1 MRLPRRCT
9 PRNDILVLFVQA
21 LFIIDI
27 ENPGCMLRDFRPL
40 KTYFIENRVA
50 LILGLSSLLLVDF
63 LQLLIPRIIKKS
75 IDVLTAGLASSG
87 LLLKYALI
95 IVGIAIAMAIFRYI
109 WRYLVFGH
117 SRKVEEALRNRMY
130 EHLQTLSLSFYW
142 KSKTGD
148 LMARTVNDID
158 AVRMATGMGLVALTD
173 GVVLGLA
180 TVGFM
185 LYINIKLTL
194 VSLIPTPFIVYFTL
208 IITRR
213 MGRDFRQVQQTFSE
227 LTESVREALAGI
239 RVVKAYNRQSWEYSR
254 VKDQGETYIK
264 NNLDLARSLA
274 LFFPMMTLFTNLG
287 LAVVIWIGGRLTILG
302 DITTGDFVAFI
313 SYLNLLTWPM
323 MALGWVTNQIQ
334 RGSASMRRINSIL
347 NEVPEITNQTA
358 NPFRGA
364 IRGGICLKHLTFY
377 YPKERYPVLNDIDL
391 RIEAGHTVAVVGGV
405 GSGKSTL
412 LQIIPRLME
421 TERGMVQ
428 IDGIPIHDID
438 LRNLRGS
445 IGFVTQE
452 SHIFSDT
459 ILNNIV
465 FGRQGISKDLINSAL
480 EVSQLTVE
488 IGSFPRGIHSHL
500 GEKGITLSGGQRQ
513 RLTIARALI
522 SNPPILILDDALS
535 QVDTSTE
542 ARILNSILEM
552 RKGKTNII
560 VSHRLSTIRRA
571 DIIYVLKAGRLVER
585 GEHTSLLAARK
596 EYFRLYERQQLSEE
610 LERGR

>member
-1 MRLPRRCT
+1 
-9 PRNDILVLFVQA
+9 
-21 LFIIDI
+21 
-27 ENPGCMLRDFRPL
+27 MLKDFTPL
-40 KTYFIENRVA
+40 KSYFIENRIA
-50 LILGLSSLLLVDF
+50 LMLGLSSLLVVDL
-63 LQLLIPRIIKKS
+63 LQLFIPRIIKS
-75 IDVLTAGLASSG
+75 AIDALTIGQASSA

-130 EHLQTLSLSFYW
+130 EHLQTLPLSFYW
-142 KSKTGD
+142 KAKTGD
-148 LMARTVNDID
+148 LMARAVNDID
-158 AVRMATGMGLVALTD
+158 AVRMAAGMGLVALTD

-180 TVGFM
+180 TIGFM
-185 LYINIKLTL
+185 LYIDIRLTL
-194 VSLIPTPFIVYFTL
+194 VSLVPTPFIVYFTL

-213 MGRDFRQVQQTFSE
+213 MGREFRQAQQTFSG

-239 RVVKAYNRQSWEYSR
+239 RVIKAYNRQPWEYSR
-254 VKDQGETYIK
+254 VKDQGEMYIK
-264 NNLDLARSLA
+264 NNLDLARTLA

-323 MALGWVTNQIQ
+323 MALGWVTNLIQ
-334 RGSASMRRINSIL
+334 RASASMRRINGIL
-347 NEVPEITNQTA
+347 DEVPEITNQTTD
-358 NPFRGA
+358 PYRDI
-364 IRGGICLKHLTFY
+364 IRGEIYLKNLTFY
-377 YPKERYPVLNDIDL
+377 YPGQRDPALKDIDL
-391 RIEAGHTVAVVGGV
+391 TIDAGQTVAIVGGV

-412 LQIIPRLME
+412 LQTIPRLVE
-421 TERGMVQ
+421 TERGIVQ

-438 LRNLRGS
+438 LKNLRES

-452 SHIFSDT
+452 TRIFSDT
-459 ILNNIV
+459 ILKNIV
-465 FGRQGISKDLINSAL
+465 FGRQGIGKDLIENAL
-480 EVSQLTVE
+480 EVSQLIVD
-488 IGSFPRGIHSHL
+488 IDSFPRGIHTPL

-542 ARILNSILEM
+542 AIILKSILEM
-552 RKGKTNII
+552 RQGKTNII
-560 VSHRLSTIRRA
+560 VSHRLSTIKKA
-571 DIIYVLKAGRLVER
+571 DIIYVLKAGRLV
-585 GEHTSLLAARK
+585 GGGDHTALLTAQK
-596 EYFRLYERQQLSEE
+596 EYTRLYEKEQLSEG

>member
-1 MRLPRRCT
+1 
-9 PRNDILVLFVQA
+9 
-21 LFIIDI
+21 
-27 ENPGCMLRDFRPL
+27 MLRDFKPL

-75 IDVLTAGLASSG
+75 IDILTAGLASSG
-87 LLLKYALI
+87 LLLNYALI

-142 KSKTGD
+142 KAKTGD

-254 VKDQGETYIK
+254 VKDHGETYIK

-347 NEVPEITNQTA
+347 NEVPEITNQTT
-358 NPFRGA
+358 NQFRGA
-364 IRGGICLKHLTFY
+364 IRGGICLKHVTFY

-465 FGRQGISKDLINSAL
+465 FGRQGISKDLINSTL

-488 IGSFPRGIHSHL
+488 IGSFPKGIHSHL

-596 EYFRLYERQQLSEE
+596 EYFRLYERQQLSEA
-610 LERGR
+610 LER

>member
-1 MRLPRRCT
+1 GLS
-9 PRNDILVLFVQA
+9 
-21 LFIIDI
+21 
-27 ENPGCMLRDFRPL
+27 MLKDFEPL
-40 KTYFIENRVA
+40 KTYFIENRIA

-109 WRYLVFGH
+109 WRFLVFGH

-142 KSKTGD
+142 KTRTGD
-148 LMARTVNDID
+148 LMARAVNDID

-185 LYINIKLTL
+185 LYIDIRLTL
-194 VSLIPTPFIVYFTL
+194 ISLIPTPFIVYFTL

-213 MGRDFRQVQQTFSE
+213 MGRDFRRVQQTFSE
-227 LTESVREALAGI
+227 LTESVREGFAGI
-239 RVVKAYNRQSWEYSR
+239 RVIKAYNRQPWEYRR
-254 VKDQGETYIK
+254 VKDQGEIYVK
-264 NNLDLARSLA
+264 NNLDLARTLA

-323 MALGWVTNQIQ
+323 MALGWVTNLIQ
-334 RGSASMRRINSIL
+334 RASVSMRRVNEIL
-347 NEVPEITNQTA
+347 HEVPEITNQTA
-358 NPFRGA
+358 NPFRGVM
-364 IRGGICLKHLTFY
+364 RGQICLKHVTFY
-377 YPKERYPVLNDIDL
+377 YPNEPYPALNDVDL
-391 RIEAGHTVAVVGGV
+391 TIEAGHTVAIVGGV

-421 TERGMVQ
+421 TKGGMVQ

-438 LRNLRGS
+438 LKNLRGS

-459 ILNNIV
+459 ISNNII
-465 FGRQGISKDLINSAL
+465 FGRHGISKDLINTAL
-480 EVSQLTVE
+480 EVSQLTAD
-488 IGSFPRGIHSHL
+488 IGSFPQGIHSHL
-500 GEKGITLSGGQRQ
+500 GEKGVTLSGGQRQ

-522 SNPPILILDDALS
+522 SSPPILILDDALS
-535 QVDTSTE
+535 QVDTRTE
-542 ARILNSILEM
+542 ATILNSILEM
-552 RKGKTNII
+552 RNGETNII

-571 DIIYVLKAGRLVER
+571 DIIYVLRAGRLVER
-585 GEHTSLLAARK
+585 GEHTALLAAQK
-596 EYFRLYERQQLSEE
+596 EYARLYERQQLSEE